1 MNVFTGPRI
10 FIIIPVSTCLFI
22 STAHLE
28 KYSSFLSKV
37 KISQVHIKPHLPL
50 QSYLSS
56 NLQSPRT
63 QKASQLPRIVPSS
76 VGQEPGEQV
85 HSFISTER
93 EANTG
98 FGSPE
103 RVAGKRNASPFFR
116 GAISGP
122 WSSGLSHFLTIHQQS
137 SSTTSARFSSSGR
150 LKCSF

>member
-37 KISQVHIKPHLPL
+37 KISQVHTKPHLPL

-85 HSFISTER
+85 HSLIHFHWKRSKHWIRVSR
-93 EANTG
+93 EG
-98 FGSPE
+98 CRQE
-103 RVAGKRNASPFFR
+103 KCLPFFQ
-116 GAISGP
+116 GSNFGP
-122 WSSGLSHFLTIHQQS
+122 LEF
-137 SSTTSARFSSSGR
+137 RF
-150 LKCSF
+150 KSFPDHTPAEFFHNFSQV